1 MYQKSQRKLLKALLF
16 QSQEKNVSIPFQLSV
31 TTIST
36 QLGFSLTARKRQIQW
51 TTKTYS
57 VLKCQY
63 SPLHEF
69 VSGACSRPSSCGIKV
84 FYRKLSRPTFTN
96 KVHIYMQ
103 WFSTRMSLNIKIM
116 VKKCQKY
123 PKLIFAVL
131 CKSSRSQM
139 FLKIVVKNFEKF
151 TRKHPESLIKKM

>member
-1 MYQKSQRKLLKALLF
+1 MYQKSKRKLLKALLF

-57 VLKCQY
+57 ANTAPCTNLSQGLAQGLALVASKY
-63 SPLHEF
+63 STENYL
-69 VSGACSRPSSCGIKV
+69 GL
-84 FYRKLSRPTFTN
+84 LSQT
-96 KVHIYMQ
+96 KSIYMQ

-123 PKLIFAVL
+123 PKLIFAVS

>member
-1 MYQKSQRKLLKALLF
+1 MLLMVTESTTTFCQSQRGVRSKTTMQYFVLKEMYQKSKWKLLKALLF

-96 KVHIYMQ
+96 KVHIY
-103 WFSTRMSLNIKIM
+103 
-116 VKKCQKY
+116 
-123 PKLIFAVL
+123 AVVFY
-131 CKSSRSQM
+131 QG
-139 FLKIVVKNFEKF
+139 VVKYKNNGEKMS
-151 TRKHPESLIKKM
+151 EIS